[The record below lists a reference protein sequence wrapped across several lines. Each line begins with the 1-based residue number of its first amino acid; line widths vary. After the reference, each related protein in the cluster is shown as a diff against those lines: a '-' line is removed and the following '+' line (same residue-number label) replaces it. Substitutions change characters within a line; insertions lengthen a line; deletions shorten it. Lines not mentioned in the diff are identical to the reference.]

1 MIIQMNIDRY
11 QEMLARDLGAEER
24 CRVEQL
30 FADADHRLAQAS
42 TSKNR

>member
-24 CRVEQL
+24 CRIERL
-30 FADADHRLAQAS
+30 LADADRRLAQGD